1 MMPSTLMVVG
11 SVDSF
16 YVRCERGNAAGPWS
30 NEPSRRK
37 REPWHG
43 QSKVLASW
51 FSAYEHP
58 RCGQLM
64 AYTVTLPWVF
74 TTYPLNAKS
83 PAALS
88 PPPSAMMNAA
98 LGLDGASNLIASPSA
113 SALMPFG
120 NLTGS
125 VTFLCPL
132 RGPGQRRTRIVASPI
147 AAIAV
152 RSLAIHHPLNVRGWP
167 GCVL

>member
-1 MMPSTLMVVG
+1 MTPSTSIVVG
-11 SVDSF
+11 SVPSF
-16 YVRCERGNAAGPWS
+16 HVRCDSGKAAGPWS
-30 NEPSRRK
+30 TEPSRWK

-51 FSAYEHP
+51 LRAYEHP

-64 AYTVTLPWVF
+64 AYTTTLPAVF
-74 TTYPLNAKS
+74 TTYPLNARS

-88 PPPSAMMNAA
+88 PPPSAMTNAE

-120 NLTGS
+120 KLTGS
-125 VTFLCPL
+125 VTFLLPF
-132 RGPGQRRTRIVASPI
+132 
-147 AAIAV
+147 
-152 RSLAIHHPLNVRGWP
+152 
-167 GCVL
+167 